1 MEDKMSKM
9 SIRISQEDKELLAQ
23 YAQENDLTMSQVIRR
38 MIKEFLTN
46 NT

>member
-1 MEDKMSKM
+1 MKDKMSKM
-9 SIRISQEDKELLAQ
+9 SIRISQKDKELLAQ
-23 YAQENDLTMSQVIRR
+23 YARDNDLTMSQVIRR